1 MDGGTDTLDGSEDWG
16 AVLNTQ
22 IFADNPSSHNA
33 PRGLALYLCPYQSPR
48 PGPIAIQKSS
58 RRMHSHGLMPAEP
71 RKDK

>member
-33 PRGLALYLCPYQSPR
+33 PRGSALYRCPYQGPR
-48 PGPIAIQKSS
+48 ACCDSKVGEWT
-58 RRMHSHGLMPAEP
+58 RMH
-71 RKDK
+71 